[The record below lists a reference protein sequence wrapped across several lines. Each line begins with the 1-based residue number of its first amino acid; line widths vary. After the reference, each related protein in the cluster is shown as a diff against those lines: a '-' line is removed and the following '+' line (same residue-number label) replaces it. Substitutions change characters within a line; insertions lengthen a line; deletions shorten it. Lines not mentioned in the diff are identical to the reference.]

1 MLLNVENLEC
11 LLRENGIKES
21 QLGNTREH
29 IFNILK
35 SAERDKHGRIKSIA
49 IPKDKEY
56 LFWCIVNEFERLHH
70 QWGNYDISYPI
81 ISSSLNDIISGNS
94 LLEHNLS
101 ESGGKKSLLLK
112 MNDNFLSKNKE
123 KLIKSKLPEIIK
135 SIDICDIPQE
145 IEIPQDIT
153 DNYKLNFYYYPR
165 KHEIVVKRQPS
176 IKKTYE
182 PKYNDGVLTIARKK
196 LNGIEPRLM
205 ALYVLFSEFADGIK
219 KEELESK
226 YNRYKKIYDEIL
238 SIRSYDQ
245 EYQCPSKEMLI
256 NNLTKYISDLN
267 TYFENH
273 EIIPLYNIRQYKCKN
288 RGEKYFLSINFINSD
303 TVQRK

>member
-1 MLLNVENLEC
+1 MLLNIDNLDC

-21 QLGNTREH
+21 QLENTREH

-56 LFWCIVNEFERLHH
+56 LFWCIVNEFEKI
-70 QWGNYDISYPI
+70 QYEWGNKDLSRAQL
-81 ISSSLNDIISGNS
+81 SSPYLNDIITGNS
-94 LLEHNLS
+94 SFMHNHS
-101 ESGGKKSLLLK
+101 EENGKKYLLLK
-112 MNDNFLSKNKE
+112 D
-123 KLIKSKLPEIIK
+123 KSKPEGF
-135 SIDICDIPQE
+135 CRL
-145 IEIPQDIT
+145 EIPQDISIT
-153 DNYKLNFYYYPR
+153 YKLHFHFFSR
-165 KHEIVVKRQPS
+165 KKEIVVIRYPA

-303 TVQRK
+303 MVQRK